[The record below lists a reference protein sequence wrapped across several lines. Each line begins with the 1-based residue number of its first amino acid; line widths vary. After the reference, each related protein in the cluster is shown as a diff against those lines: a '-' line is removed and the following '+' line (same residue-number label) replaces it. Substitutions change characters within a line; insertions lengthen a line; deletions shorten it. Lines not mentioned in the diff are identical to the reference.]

1 MFETIELLDN
11 RVIFDLY
18 QKSQLP
24 SNILFQKQSIFKDS
38 STNFDKIPIPILFD
52 HEKEAHDC
60 LQPVLYGK
68 SYFSSKGILYK
79 LLGDGS

>member
-1 MFETIELLDN
+1 MSKTVELLDIPA
-11 RVIFDLY
+11 IFGLH

-52 HEKEAHDC
+52 HEKEAHDSR
-60 LQPVLYGK
+60 L
-68 SYFSSKGILYK
+68 
-79 LLGDGS
+79 

>member
-1 MFETIELLDN
+1 MSETVELLDN

-38 STNFDKIPIPILFD
+38 STNFDKIPIPIIFD
-52 HEKEAHDC
+52 HEKEAHEC
-60 LQPVLYGK
+60 SLYCMGSLIFQVEVFCK
-68 SYFSSKGILYK
+68 SC
-79 LLGDGS
+79 

>member
-38 STNFDKIPIPILFD
+38 STNFDKSPIPIIFD

-60 LQPVLYGK
+60 YSLYCMGSLIFQVEVFCK
-68 SYFSSKGILYK
+68 SC
-79 LLGDGS
+79 